1 MKPYA
6 NVTFDF
12 SERAVVGTGG
22 SGGIGHGIARR
33 FQAAGATVT
42 VTGTRANASDYDDD
56 LSAFGYA
63 SLEMRDA
70 AAVEAFAAGL
80 DKVDVLV
87 NNAGTAIAGPQALEP
102 DGFADNIEINLNAVY
117 RLSHALRPKL
127 AEGRGSVINIASMTS
142 YFSSPRIPGY
152 GASKAG
158 IKQLT
163 QSLAGA
169 WANDGIRVNALA
181 PGWISSRLT
190 APVEGHEGLSSTIV
204 RRTPL
209 GRWGVPD
216 EVAGGA
222 LFLASEAAAFITGV
236 TLPVDGGFSSCGV

>member
-12 SERAVVGTGG
+12 SGRNVVVTGG

-33 FQAAGATVT
+33 FQATGATVT
-42 VTGTRANASDYDDD
+42 ITGTRASALDYDED
-56 LSAFGYA
+56 LGDFRYA
-63 SLEMRDA
+63 SLEMRDG

-80 DKVDVLV
+80 DEVDVLV
-87 NNAGTAIAGPQALEP
+87 NNAGTAIRMPEGLEP
-102 DGFADNIEINLNAVY
+102 NGFADNIEINLNAVY
-117 RLSHALRPKL
+117 RLSYALRSRL
-127 AEGRGSVINIASMTS
+127 TESRGSVINIASMTS
-142 YFSSPRIPGY
+142 YFSSPRVPGY

-158 IKQLT
+158 IMQLT

-169 WANDGIRVNALA
+169 WAEDGIRVNALA
-181 PGWISSRLT
+181 PGWITSRMT
-190 APVEGHEGLSSTIV
+190 APVQGNEGLNATIIG
-204 RRTPL
+204 RTPL

-222 LFLASEAAAFITGV
+222 LFLASEAAGFITGV